1 MKPSPDHDGE
11 GVRPSKRPR
20 LAKAEVPSSKKP
32 VPTEKGDPMRVAIEQ
47 HRVGQDLE
55 YNRIKEIFTTQVT
68 DNDPSP
74 NILGHVQALIRNVSL
89 LDRSCSGL
97 VHAVIGC
104 EWLGRDK
111 AFVALFVRF
120 LGTLVSAQGIYVG
133 AVLGMLVESFS
144 VSASSGRLPGH
155 APLSRSQM
163 YARSH
168 MALRHILDL
177 VPSGSSTL
185 LAHLAA
191 NFPHSTESKRAHR
204 DYINN
209 MITLA
214 QYVPELKAEVMALT
228 TERLVKID
236 VQVQVDMEDLEEDA
250 EEGLVREISPPADDD
265 ADSDTES
272 IDESDM
278 PEEMLRMRQLK
289 ANVAKMD
296 TILDILFA
304 YYSPTFASSSAGAH
318 SSFDM
323 LLNHFATIILPTYR
337 SRHTQFLLFHFA
349 QTSDLLI
356 DKFAGTCFHL
366 MCDQTRPTMM
376 RQSSAAYLAS
386 FIARGAHVPKQ
397 VVRDVF
403 QLLMVHLDKIRIDQ
417 EAAACRGSDIRRH
430 ATFHAM
436 VQALLYI
443 FCFRWRDLTDT
454 EDGLES
460 EIRWTP
466 GIKEGLTRAIYSK
479 LNPLRVCSPPIVQEF
494 ARIANQLRF
503 MYIYPLLESNRRL
516 HLFQLAMSS
525 TYVKGGDSV
534 RRDDHH
540 HHLDAY
546 FPFDPYHLPISKRW
560 LKGDYV
566 EWQDLP
572 GSEAKENHT
581 HDDSED
587 E

>member
-1 MKPSPDHDGE
+1 
-11 GVRPSKRPR
+11 
-20 LAKAEVPSSKKP
+20 
-32 VPTEKGDPMRVAIEQ
+32 
-47 HRVGQDLE
+47 
-55 YNRIKEIFTTQVT
+55 
-68 DNDPSP
+68 
-74 NILGHVQALIRNVSL
+74 
-89 LDRSCSGL
+89 
-97 VHAVIGC
+97 
-104 EWLGRDK
+104 
-111 AFVALFVRF
+111 
-120 LGTLVSAQGIYVG
+120 
-133 AVLGMLVESFS
+133 
-144 VSASSGRLPGH
+144 
-155 APLSRSQM
+155 M

-168 MALRHILDL
+168 MALKHILEL
-177 VPSGSSTL
+177 VPSASSSL
-185 LAHLAA
+185 LAILAA
-191 NFPHSTESKRAHR
+191 NFPHSTDSKRAHR

-250 EEGLVREISPPADDD
+250 EEGLVREMSPPSDD

-272 IDESDM
+272 TDESDM
-278 PEEMLRMRQLK
+278 PEEIRRMRDLK

-296 TILDILFA
+296 AILDIMFD
-304 YYSPTFASSSAGAH
+304 YYSPTFASSSAAL

-323 LLNHFATIILPTYR
+323 LLRHFATIILPTYR

-349 QTSDLLI
+349 QTSDLFI
-356 DKFAGTCFHL
+356 DKFAGTCFSL
-366 MCDQTRPTMM
+366 IRDKTRPMM
-376 RQSSAAYLAS
+376 VRQSSAAYLAS
-386 FIARGAHVPKQ
+386 FVARGAHVPKQ

-403 QLLMVHLDKIRIDQ
+403 QLLIAHLDKIRTDQ
-417 EAAACRGSDIRRH
+417 DAACRGSDLRRH

-454 EDGLES
+454 DDSLES
-460 EIRWTP
+460 EEFRWTP
-466 GIKEGLTRAIYSK
+466 GIKDGLTRALYSK

-525 TYVKGGDSV
+525 SYAKGDSV
-534 RRDDHH
+534 GRDDH

-572 GSEAKENHT
+572 DSESLENRAQH
-581 HDDSED
+581 DSED